1 MKLAK
6 PLTTLAVAA
15 LTFIPAGAENP
26 RLSCTTRGM
35 DIDVMFYSPTIVR
48 VVKRPQGTPVPT
60 RSLAVVKSP
69 DNTEVTL
76 STDSSCKTASSQKLS
91 VTVDTSTG
99 SVNFT
104 TPSGERLLLD
114 YATSFTPENHSGVNY
129 YRIRDA
135 FMLDSDEPIYGI
147 GQVMDGK
154 FNRRHSTHHLQNEN
168 MFTYSA
174 YFMSPTKGYALY
186 SDNYS
191 ISDFTDNEQL
201 LEFSQLGDASDY
213 YFIYGGTPDGIIAD
227 MRDLTGHAPMLP
239 LWAYGFF
246 QSKERY
252 GTQQESLDV
261 LKRFRELRI
270 PIDCMI
276 QDWRYW
282 PQYNGTDSLWN
293 NQSFDPERFPD
304 PKAWADEIHH
314 NNAKL
319 LIVTWPGVG
328 AHTDQY
334 KELDRNGHLL
344 GFLTF
349 PHGSGARP
357 YDVYSPEARDIFW
370 KHLDKGVFSKIG
382 NDGWWLDS
390 TEPDHIERK
399 ESDYDVMT
407 AAGPYREMKNAYSMM
422 HNTGIA
428 EHQKAQTRDKRV
440 VILTRSGHIG
450 QQRLGS
456 NTWSGDV
463 ESTWDMLEKQIP
475 AALNFT
481 LMGIP
486 NWNSDIGGFWAGR
499 WQEGGGTRNPE
510 YQELYTRWMQFGTF
524 CPMMRSHGTGLPR
537 EIWNFGDPGD
547 KWFDAQADMIH
558 LRYRLLPYIYS
569 TSWDVS
575 ANDGTF
581 MRPLLMDYLSDKN
594 TLDIGG
600 QYMFGRNLLV
610 SPVTRPGVEKWETYL
625 PAGNDW
631 WDFWDNRRIG
641 GGHTDSRNV
650 PANIVPL
657 YVKAGAI
664 IPFGPDVQY
673 SSQKPWN
680 DIEVR
685 VYPGANGEFTLYED
699 EFDNYNYE
707 NGASSTITFR
717 WNDADRTLTIADRKG
732 SYPGMLKKRKFRV
745 ALVGEDCAPGNKPAT
760 ATKTVSYNG
769 RRTIVK
775 L

>member
-1 MKLAK
+1 MKFAKQLISLA
-6 PLTTLAVAA
+6 LAAVACMS
-15 LTFIPAGAENP
+15 AGAENP
-26 RLSCTTRGM
+26 QLKCTSCGM
-35 DIDVMFYSPTIVR
+35 DVDVMFYSPSIVR
-48 VVKRPQGTPVPT
+48 VVKRPEGHKMSGE
-60 RSLAVVKSP
+60 SLVVVKTP
-69 DNTEVTL
+69 EETEITV
-76 STDSSCKTASSQKLS
+76 SGNEECRTASSSKLC
-91 VTVDTSTG
+91 VTVDVTTG
-99 SVNFT
+99 SVKFST
-104 TPSGERLLLD
+104 VAGESLLID
-114 YATSFTPENHSGVNY
+114 YATSFTPENHSGIDY
-129 YRIRDA
+129 YRVRDE
-135 FMLDSDEPIYGI
+135 FMLDADEPIYGI

-191 ISDFTDNEQL
+191 ISEFTDNHQL

-252 GTQQESLDV
+252 VTQQESLDV
-261 LKRFRELRI
+261 LKRYRDLRI

-293 NQSFDPERFPD
+293 CQSFDKEHFPD
-304 PKAWADEIHH
+304 PKAWADEIHR

-328 AHTDQY
+328 AKTDQY
-334 KELDRNGHLL
+334 REFDSKGHLL

-349 PHGSGARP
+349 PDGSGARP
-357 YDVYSPEARDIFW
+357 YDVYSRDARNIFW
-370 KHLDKGVFSKIG
+370 KYLDKGIFSQID

-390 TEPDHIERK
+390 TEPDHIDRK

-407 AAGPYREMKNAYSMM
+407 AAGPYRKVKNAFSMM
-422 HNTGIA
+422 HNAGIA
-428 EHQKAQTRDKRV
+428 EHQKAKNRDKRV

-450 QQRLGS
+450 QQRYGS

-486 NWNSDIGGFWAGR
+486 NWNSDIGGFWGGR
-499 WQEGGGTRNPE
+499 WNDGGGAKNPE

-524 CPMMRSHGTGLPR
+524 CPMMRSHGTGVAR
-537 EIWNFGDPGD
+537 EIWNFGEPGD
-547 KWFDAQADMIH
+547 TWFDAQADMIH

-569 TSWDVS
+569 SSWEVS

-581 MRPLLMDYLSDKN
+581 MRPLLMDYLHDKR
-594 TLDIGG
+594 TLDIGS
-600 QYMFGRNLLV
+600 QYMFGRNVMV
-610 SPVTRPGVEKWETYL
+610 SPVTKPGVETWETYL
-625 PAGNDW
+625 PMGNDW
-631 WDFWDNRRIG
+631 WDFWDNRRIAG
-641 GGHTDSRNV
+641 GNTDIRKV

-657 YVKAGAI
+657 YVRAGAI

-673 SSQKPWN
+673 STQKRWD

-685 VYPGANGEFTLYED
+685 VYPGADGEFTLYED

-707 NGASSTITFR
+707 KGASSTVTFR
-717 WNDADRTLTIADRKG
+717 WNDADRTLTVDDRQG
-732 SYPGMLKKRKFRV
+732 SYPGMIKNRKFRV
-745 ALVGEDCAPGNKPAT
+745 TLVGEDCAPGNKPAT
-760 ATKTVSYNG
+760 VTKSVSYNG
-769 RRTIVK
+769 RRTVVE